1 MDGTVSEI
9 GIRSTRLRKLDGRE
23 VTIPNS
29 RFADSPVENISR
41 EPSRKIVLSLGL
53 TYDTAPEGMRR
64 AMEVLKEIAEAQ
76 GESLV
81 QDKTLVG
88 FNGFG
93 DFAMNVLFIYY
104 ITPGA
109 DILGTQT
116 AVNLAILDRFSS
128 EGLEFAFPTQTIYT
142 LSGSGGG
149 A

>member
-1 MDGTVSEI
+1 
-9 GIRSTRLRKLDGRE
+9 
-23 VTIPNS
+23 
-29 RFADSPVENISR
+29 
-41 EPSRKIVLSLGL
+41 
-53 TYDTAPEGMRR
+53 MRR
-64 AMEVLKEIAEAQ
+64 AMEVLQEIAAAQ
-76 GESLV
+76 GETLI

-109 DILGTQT
+109 DILGVQT
-116 AVNLAILDRFSS
+116 AVNLAILDRFDA

-142 LSGSGGG
+142 LSAG